1 MIFYLGGENMEG
13 NHKSIFCCSAHYRP
27 TAQAASFPSAQ
38 IQGPSKQVHPPFPF
52 CASSPTLNFT
62 LGPLVP
68 WCLLP
73 RNSSREKPPPT
84 TANPCPRRRELAM
97 AGEDAAAGG
106 TAAAKK
112 LPKEEDDDE
121 LDNVPLAVSR
131 AKKARNASASKVKKD
146 DDDDDE
152 EDNRPISHSRAK
164 KVYFRLVH
172 PDLILRSVWGAGG
185 ASISRF

>member
-1 MIFYLGGENMEG
+1 
-13 NHKSIFCCSAHYRP
+13 
-27 TAQAASFPSAQ
+27 
-38 IQGPSKQVHPPFPF
+38 
-52 CASSPTLNFT
+52 
-62 LGPLVP
+62 
-68 WCLLP
+68 
-73 RNSSREKPPPT
+73 
-84 TANPCPRRRELAM
+84 M
-97 AGEDAAAGG
+97 AGEDAAAAG
-106 TAAAKK
+106 TAAVKK
-112 LPKEEDDDE
+112 LPKEEEEEDDDE